1 MLRYFSAD
9 YIFPINSLPLRRGVI
24 SIDADGVIAGLYSG
38 DEAFGLGDVEIK
50 RLSGILIP
58 GFINA
63 HCHLELSHLK
73 GRIPSNTGLVDF
85 IKNVLKTREGDSEKI
100 TKSMQEAD
108 KMMYDNGIQAVGDHV
123 NTSASAKVK
132 ETSKLLYHTFV
143 EIIGLKEE
151 EAAQKIDEA
160 KDIEFFFDPNHASIT
175 PHASYSLSKAAFKLF
190 KRSIAE
196 DNIISIHNQESDEEN
211 KLFRY
216 RAGDFLD
223 FYDFLGVDYSD
234 FKAQARNSL
243 QSYLSYMPVSNK
255 LILVHNTFT
264 SIKDIDFINR
274 LGRNVIFCM
283 CPKANLYIED
293 SLPKLNLFDL
303 DSDNIVLGTDSLA
316 SNDTLDILEELKT
329 LHSHFPELDLL
340 KTIRWATLNGAKAL
354 GIDDQMGSLEVGKA
368 PGLVLLKDLK
378 NFRLNESVKVER
390 IV

>member
-175 PHASYSLSKAAFKLF
+175 PHASYS
-190 KRSIAE
+190 
-196 DNIISIHNQESDEEN
+196 
-211 KLFRY
+211 
-216 RAGDFLD
+216 
-223 FYDFLGVDYSD
+223 
-234 FKAQARNSL
+234 
-243 QSYLSYMPVSNK
+243 
-255 LILVHNTFT
+255 
-264 SIKDIDFINR
+264 
-274 LGRNVIFCM
+274 
-283 CPKANLYIED
+283 
-293 SLPKLNLFDL
+293 
-303 DSDNIVLGTDSLA
+303 
-316 SNDTLDILEELKT
+316 
-329 LHSHFPELDLL
+329 
-340 KTIRWATLNGAKAL
+340 
-354 GIDDQMGSLEVGKA
+354 
-368 PGLVLLKDLK
+368 
-378 NFRLNESVKVER
+378 
-390 IV
+390 